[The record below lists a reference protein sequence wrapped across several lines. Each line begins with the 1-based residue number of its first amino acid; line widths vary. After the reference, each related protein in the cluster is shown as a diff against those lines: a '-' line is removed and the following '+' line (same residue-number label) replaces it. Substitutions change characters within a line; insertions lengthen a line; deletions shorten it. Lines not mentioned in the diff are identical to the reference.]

1 MKRIL
6 SLLAVLAVAILLSLD
21 VVSTQ
26 GPHVAAASPYIDV
39 HTHIEKA
46 VAEKSLELATAAMQ
60 GDNRARYLFLP
71 SPFDAGDP
79 GAFDIE
85 LLGPLSKKY
94 GNRIAVMGGGGSLNP
109 MIGEA
114 VAAGR
119 TTAEQEK
126 RFKERAEVIASQGAV
141 GFGELTAEHRPSAST
156 PSYQSAP
163 PDHPL
168 FLALADI
175 AASHDMPL
183 VLHMEAVDADMPLPQ
198 SWQIK
203 GVKMPSMLRANIGAF
218 ERLLSHNP
226 RARIVWAHGGW
237 DNTGARTP
245 QLMRRLLAAHPNL
258 YSEIKI
264 DPLNAGLNSPLAGG
278 ATGALK
284 PEWLKLFQDFP
295 DRFVIGSD
303 QHYPMPENQP
313 QRWQAV
319 VGMFNQ
325 LPPAIRQKVGFD
337 NVAHIYRMPK

>member
-1 MKRIL
+1 M
-6 SLLAVLAVAILLSLD
+6 LLSLS

-26 GPHVAAASPYIDV
+26 APHTPAVSPYIDV

-46 VAEKSLELATAAMQ
+46 VAEKSLELATGAMQ
-60 GDNRARYLFLP
+60 RDNRARYLFLP
-71 SPFDAGDP
+71 SPFDNGDP

-85 LLGPLSKKY
+85 LLQTISKKY

-109 MIGEA
+109 MISEA
-114 VAAGR
+114 ITAG
-119 TTAEQEK
+119 TTTPELEK

-183 VLHMEAVDADMPLPQ
+183 VLHMEAVEMDMPLPQ
-198 SWQIK
+198 SWRIN
-203 GVKMPSMLRANIGAF
+203 GVPVPSMLKANLGAF

-245 QLMRRLLAAHPNL
+245 QLMRRLLGAHPNI

-278 ATGALK
+278 ATGTLK

-295 DRFVIGSD
+295 ERFVIGSD

-325 LPPAIRQKVGFD
+325 LPPDIRQKVGID
-337 NVAHIYRMPK
+337 NIGRIYRLPK